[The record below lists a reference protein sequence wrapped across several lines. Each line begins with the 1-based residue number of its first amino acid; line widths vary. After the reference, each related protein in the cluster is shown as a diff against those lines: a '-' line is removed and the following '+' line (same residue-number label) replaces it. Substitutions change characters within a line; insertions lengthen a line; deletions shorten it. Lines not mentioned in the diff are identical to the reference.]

1 MAGQVEESS
10 VGEAGVNSGGLMLCP
25 LPPRGWEALGDDLA
39 EHPQDFLTSGSGQ
52 VRPHLGQ
59 RPGTPRGLSARG
71 GTAQRWEWDMV
82 ALRAIGR
89 VNDRDVNDT
98 TAPASA
104 AQPY

>member
-1 MAGQVEESS
+1 MAGQVEERS
-10 VGEAGVNSGGLMLCP
+10 VGGAGGNSAVLIFGA
-25 LPPRGWEALGDDLA
+25 LPPRGWETLGDDLT
-39 EHPQDFLTSGSGQ
+39 EHAQDFLTSGSGQ

-59 RPGTPRGLSARG
+59 RSGTPRGLSARG

-82 ALRAIGR
+82 ALRAMGR
-89 VNDRDVNDT
+89 ANDRDGIDT